1 MTNITKHGI
10 INTSCISET
19 FVNPLDTN
27 FYVEPDGSVW
37 IRIVHHNNPASS
49 RFASTNTFTSSV
61 YLDDDRWF
69 YASLVNKITNGTY
82 EFMVKQKQASTS
94 TEEKYRWIQTK
105 SPFEAVY
112 ADVSPSSSGITR
124 ITTSGYNV
132 NTGSGGVYK
141 MNSSTFF
148 VITNTSN
155 GNWFGALGSWTAYQ
169 GGIPGFPNTT
179 VTSGYID
186 LYLRI
191 DNQINNGVSI
201 FKNSIISNNF
211 IEI

>member
-1 MTNITKHGI
+1 MSNITKQGI

-27 FYVEPDGSVW
+27 FYVEPDSSVW

-49 RFASTNTFTSSV
+49 RFASTDTFTSSV
-61 YLDDDRWF
+61 YLDGDRWF

-132 NTGSGGVYK
+132 NTSSGGIYK
-141 MNSSTFF
+141 FNSSNTFF

-155 GNWFGALGSWTAYQ
+155 GNWYGALGSWTVYQ
-169 GGIPGFPNTT
+169 NGTPGFPNTT
-179 VTSGYID
+179 ITSGYMD

-191 DNQINNGVSI
+191 SQSI
-201 FKNSIISNNF
+201 SLYNTNSISAKEI
-211 IEI
+211 IEL